1 MITVDLIQ
9 EKQIGVEISDR
20 ISDAKQVFEELK
32 KDYIPILNEGSFLGL
47 LSKEDISDLNTS
59 NPISSIRDRLIDKKI
74 EANRHLFEA
83 LSFFED
89 SQLSYLPVINSHN
102 KYIGL
107 IELHSIINQMCR
119 WLNTS
124 HLKGL
129 IHLELGINDYSLCEI
144 AQIVESNG
152 AKIMSSIC
160 ITKENNSSRIEV
172 VLNINHDELSA
183 IIETFRRYKYN
194 VITSYQTTNNHKG
207 LNDRFDSFIH
217 YLNI

>member
-9 EKQIGVEISDR
+9 EKKIGVEVSDR
-20 ISDAKQVFEELK
+20 ISDAIHVFEELNE
-32 KDYIPILNEGSFLGL
+32 DYIPILNEGVFLGL

-59 NPISSIRDRLIDKKI
+59 NPISSISDKLIDNKI
-74 EANRHLFEA
+74 DTDQHLFEA
-83 LSFFED
+83 LSFFKD
-89 SQLSYLPVINSHN
+89 SQLSYLPVVNSDN
-102 KYIGL
+102 KYIGYIKL
-107 IELHSIINQMCR
+107 RSIINQICR

-129 IHLELGINDYSLCEI
+129 IHLEIGVNDYSLSEI

-160 ITKENNSSRIEV
+160 MAKENHSSRMEV

-194 VITSYQTTNNHKG
+194 VITSYQTTINNKG